1 MFLFNLNWIKWL
13 WNPHLAYTCNRGM
26 FNLKSCQWDGWQL
39 SGSVCMVSKRSWIEQ
54 QFFYLLHTFLG
65 TIHFVSDSA
74 SDCWHLPSRGS
85 TCPCAYPGPS
95 RTAYSW
101 NYGLWNKAHCSV
113 RWWTTG
119 GTHVQTLSTDRRRTS
134 GIYSGETQR
143 GTGSTQIYFDG
154 KLLKCKSYWN
164 AKVTEMQKLLKSNI
178 FVIQWSSA
186 NKSTLWTVQMW
197 A

>member
-1 MFLFNLNWIKWL
+1 MFLLNLNWIKWL
-13 WNPHLAYTCNRGM
+13 WNPHLAYTCLIWKVVSEM
-26 FNLKSCQWDGWQL
+26 AWQL

-119 GTHVQTLSTDRRRTS
+119 GAHVQTLSTDRRRTS
-134 GIYSGETQR
+134 GIYSGETQW

-164 AKVTEMQKLLKSNI
+164 AKVTEKQYFCNTMK
-178 FVIQWSSA
+178 FR
-186 NKSTLWTVQMW
+186 
-197 A
+197 